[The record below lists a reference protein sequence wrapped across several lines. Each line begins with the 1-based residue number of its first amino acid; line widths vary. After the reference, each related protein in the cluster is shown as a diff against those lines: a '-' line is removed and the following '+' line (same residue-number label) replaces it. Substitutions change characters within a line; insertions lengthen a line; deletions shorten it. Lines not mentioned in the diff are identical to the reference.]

1 MMSVDNTVDSTRFVG
16 VAAGATGD
24 ERFNLVERPVSVAGK
39 PHMVVPVE
47 LHQPRPRNAFGEVTS
62 VAAVH
67 VAVIATA

>member
-47 LHQPRPRNAFGEVTS
+47 LHPPAECVWRGNERGR
-62 VAAVH
+62 VH
-67 VAVIATA
+67 VAVIATV